1 MGNAAAILALLAGLA
16 AAPNAAFAQ
25 RAAVPADD
33 FPGLTRCEGGRAVT
47 RIRADVR
54 DSLLQ
59 AQAQAHEAVHRAQAE
74 AFPDCESFLGTLTS
88 ARRIIHVELP
98 AYCAQWRVAVG
109 QGADPAET
117 RREYAWRI
125 AAQSGAMENRLDVA
139 QRFDREC
146 PLSVSG
152 TRIRHLESL
161 ARPGT
166 HTFPTRRS
174 VDGPGHHHSHRR
186 SPGLARARAG
196 RRCGLDRD
204 LLPAPHRQWS
214 AARARSGAGGGR
226 LVGNPAGSAGGRPP
240 VREHGHWT
248 SLLVALP
255 IGFGIA
261 ALAEIWAAR
270 RRGA

>member
-1 MGNAAAILALLAGLA
+1 MVVRVHAPPTGRAGLLAALASMRSSAAEAQQPAPRSVNPPGLTRPAGYTHVVVSAVVARDRGRRPAAAGREQVAATETARVDGGSLTRSSTIPMGNAAAILALLAGLA

-25 RAAVPADD
+25 RAAVPDD

-59 AQAQAHEAVHRAQAE
+59 AQLEAHEAVHRAQAE

-88 ARRIIHVELP
+88 ARRIIDVELP

-152 TRIRHLESL
+152 SPRSAPADSGSTR
-161 ARPGT
+161 
-166 HTFPTRRS
+166 
-174 VDGPGHHHSHRR
+174 
-186 SPGLARARAG
+186 
-196 RRCGLDRD
+196 
-204 LLPAPHRQWS
+204 
-214 AARARSGAGGGR
+214 
-226 LVGNPAGSAGGRPP
+226 N
-240 VREHGHWT
+240 
-248 SLLVALP
+248 
-255 IGFGIA
+255 
-261 ALAEIWAAR
+261 
-270 RRGA
+270 